1 MIRALKGRGKVTVR
15 LDDIMVDLTNSG
27 QDGDFTAD
35 CLLIMKI
42 KRPILFDF
50 VPAGATGCI
59 RKRPE
64 RKKKNNG

>member
-35 CLLIMKI
+35 
-42 KRPILFDF
+42 
-50 VPAGATGCI
+50 
-59 RKRPE
+59 
-64 RKKKNNG
+64 